1 MWKSAPSGPAT
12 SSAKNLPIEVPV
24 IRRTACPRTRTGA
37 SARDMAWHG
46 KGGGWLPVLGDL
58 VRARA
63 CAARIGVGSARKF
76 WAPGRAPND
85 QNFRDQNNA

>member
-1 MWKSAPSGPAT
+1 
-12 SSAKNLPIEVPV
+12 
-24 IRRTACPRTRTGA
+24 
-37 SARDMAWHG
+37 MAWHG

-63 CAARIGVGSARKF
+63 RAARLASDPREKF